1 MKRLESNPFDA
12 EILTLHFIG
21 MCQEGISLKMG
32 LPLKDVRASFDVI
45 QVAYEGS
52 GIVVNDRSSPRIRLR
67 CTSGRDHNDEWSS
80 CRYD

>member
-45 QVAYEGS
+45 QAAYEGS
-52 GIVVNDRSSPRIRLR
+52 GIVVNDSIFIEDSIALYERSGSQR
-67 CTSGRDHNDEWSS
+67 
-80 CRYD
+80 